1 MIHPI
6 LIHFP
11 IISYIHL
18 IHFTFHTSLKFQL
31 TSFIST
37 SSYIIHFFISSFHL
51 IHFPYNLSHILYLVL
66 FMFLFLISSRSLI
79 HCRIS
84 LVLSFCSS
92 VCVWF
97 SHFYWRNMIQ
107 VCLEC
112 MEVYGI
118 QLWYGLRF
126 FTEWFG
132 AVLLVWIP
140 FRHILVRLFCLS
152 DGLNS
157 LSNPEC

>member
-37 SSYIIHFFISSFHL
+37 SYYIYFFISSFYL

-92 VCVWF
+92 VCVWC

-132 AVLLVWIP
+132 AVLLV
-140 FRHILVRLFCLS
+140 
-152 DGLNS
+152 
-157 LSNPEC
+157 